1 MMLESIGMVR
11 PKVDGF
17 FAYRGPVETT
27 NEDPDSSDAGPR
39 SRKPAKRKSAAGS
52 SPLSTGKGGASK
64 SAKGSNLAVM
74 ENANDS
80 TSELSEMDDKPKT
93 TKSSSASSGL
103 ANSSTLNDAPVAS
116 GGVESGMSSAA
127 MTPTKKKTV
136 PSKSK
141 AAVKDVN
148 KDGAETGKDSDK
160 ESKAGLN
167 KKAKAKPTKAA
178 TSSATVATTPVVRV
192 DSPPPLDDNGDNS
205 TTPPPPS
212 RSSSPSRLKSKPKA
226 ATTTEVGSTAT
237 ASTSENMEVQTS
249 TSVALETASPTN
261 EPSKAS
267 TKSSTTQSEGT
278 SKSKGPK
285 TLEPL
290 NDEVQAAYNT
300 VADLA
305 KEETWEVKTRFPV
318 HIKAPLFACAR
329 IALATRS
336 SGYVLDDSFFF
347 HLQAVLPYNKFTL
360 KKLIY
365 KNVLPGWI
373 IELEAQKTR
382 LIEQVTT
389 RANMIWKASGLADL
403 EKNQPEKDG
412 DGDVN
417 MNSEEGKPQRKF
429 PWSQD
434 LRLLLWET
442 MEKFMEILAAKQEL
456 HAVDENQ
463 PPAPTDSKTRKD
475 AYQTLLLSFPPGWM
489 TSYEISRQYSQL
501 KEKVQKQEKR
511 GETESSSSTAP
522 VGKPRPM
529 FSGNGPKSGSTG
541 AAVRSASTQSSGT
554 SSTDKRPAPTTD
566 SSTTTLVTSPIT
578 AATSAHPSH
587 VDAPKESLQRSS
599 PSMSPSAVSRVAHL
613 SEIVHPTPMASHA
626 QYAGSISGSIGNR
639 KRKKPEEAIQSHGA
653 GSSHDPVVIAESHQ
667 YDDEPMN
674 PPGYRS
680 NSGVSAPS
688 SSYHQG
694 SRELMYQSRHPPSPP
709 PLSHSSHPSARGYA
723 PPSPQQ
729 MRQHPSQY
737 HEPPPR
743 PLHLHVS
750 PGGSPYGSSTH
761 PSPSRPPPPPSQ
773 STSTT
778 KAMSMSNLLHHPH
791 TSQQQQQHSR

>member
-1 MMLESIGMVR
+1 MDIDPPEGEEALVDGDSEAEDDDEEDDDDEDNEDGTEAEDEDDDDDPDEEEDEDDDPESGRREPKDFLEALTAKYAGLEEGNEGEDEDEDEDDDDKERVYKRPSRWDTEHYDIEDEFIDDSEMMLESIGMVR

-475 AYQTLLLSFPPGWM
+475 AYQT
-489 TSYEISRQYSQL
+489 
-501 KEKVQKQEKR
+501 
-511 GETESSSSTAP
+511 
-522 VGKPRPM
+522 
-529 FSGNGPKSGSTG
+529 
-541 AAVRSASTQSSGT
+541 
-554 SSTDKRPAPTTD
+554 
-566 SSTTTLVTSPIT
+566 
-578 AATSAHPSH
+578 
-587 VDAPKESLQRSS
+587 
-599 PSMSPSAVSRVAHL
+599 VSV
-613 SEIVHPTPMASHA
+613 P
-626 QYAGSISGSIGNR
+626 
-639 KRKKPEEAIQSHGA
+639 
-653 GSSHDPVVIAESHQ
+653 
-667 YDDEPMN
+667 
-674 PPGYRS
+674 
-680 NSGVSAPS
+680 
-688 SSYHQG
+688 
-694 SRELMYQSRHPPSPP
+694 
-709 PLSHSSHPSARGYA
+709 
-723 PPSPQQ
+723 
-729 MRQHPSQY
+729 
-737 HEPPPR
+737 
-743 PLHLHVS
+743 
-750 PGGSPYGSSTH
+750 
-761 PSPSRPPPPPSQ
+761 
-773 STSTT
+773 
-778 KAMSMSNLLHHPH
+778 
-791 TSQQQQQHSR
+791 